1 MSNTLESDFK
11 YYIDHQDEM
20 VDQYDGN
27 VIVIKDEVVLGAY
40 DSEFAAVT
48 ETKKTHE
55 LGTFLVQRVSSGN
68 TDISQTFHS
77 RVAFS

>member
-20 VDQYDGN
+20 VDQYDGK

-40 DSEFAAVT
+40 DSELAAVT
-48 ETKKTHE
+48 ETKKTHD

-68 TDISQTFHS
+68 TDISQTFHA